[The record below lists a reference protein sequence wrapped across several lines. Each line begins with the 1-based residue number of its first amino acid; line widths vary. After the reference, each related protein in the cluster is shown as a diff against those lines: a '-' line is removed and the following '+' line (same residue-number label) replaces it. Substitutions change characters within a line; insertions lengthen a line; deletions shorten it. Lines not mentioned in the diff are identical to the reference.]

1 MHSKD
6 YLLMPRLSVRSRVA
20 LMSWLFDYTV
30 THRHEIPADSKSIG
44 LVFNP
49 RG

>member
-1 MHSKD
+1 MYSKE
-6 YLLMPRLSVRSRVA
+6 YLLMARLSVRSRVA

-30 THRHEIPADSKSIG
+30 QHRQEIPADSKNIG
-44 LVFNP
+44 LVFDP